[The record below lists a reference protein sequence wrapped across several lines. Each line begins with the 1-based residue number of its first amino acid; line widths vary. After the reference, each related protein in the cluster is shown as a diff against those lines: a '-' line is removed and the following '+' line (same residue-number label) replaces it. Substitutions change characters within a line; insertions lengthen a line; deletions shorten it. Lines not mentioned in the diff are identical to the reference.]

1 PICSIGGMSPQHR
14 NVAIYARLS
23 LSTEESVS
31 IARQVEACR
40 RYADARGWRVVAVET
55 DDGVSATSKP
65 PSARPG
71 WRRIADRAAQLD
83 AVVVWKIDR
92 LARRVLDF
100 LEADRA
106 LQAHGAGIV
115 AVEDPIDM
123 TTPTGRAFA
132 VMLSVFA
139 ELEASNTAAR
149 VRAARAHIVAS
160 TPGRHPAGR
169 KPWPYRTVDRDDG
182 PGKRLEPIP
191 ERAEAVLEAYRRV
204 LAGGSLNGIATDWTE
219 RGLLPDPLRSGRQP
233 AWSVAS
239 IRRVL
244 TNEAL
249 YGAQR
254 HHGELVRNADGTVRI
269 DPHRVIVSRAE
280 WVRVNDLLNRP
291 D

>member
-1 PICSIGGMSPQHR
+1 
-14 NVAIYARLS
+14 
-23 LSTEESVS
+23 
-31 IARQVEACR
+31 
-40 RYADARGWRVVAVET
+40 
-55 DDGVSATSKP
+55 
-65 PSARPG
+65 
-71 WRRIADRAAQLD
+71 
-83 AVVVWKIDR
+83 
-92 LARRVLDF
+92 
-100 LEADRA
+100 
-106 LQAHGAGIV
+106 
-115 AVEDPIDM
+115 
-123 TTPTGRAFA
+123 
-132 VMLSVFA
+132 
-139 ELEASNTAAR
+139 
-149 VRAARAHIVAS
+149 
-160 TPGRHPAGR
+160 AGR

-191 ERAEAVLEAYRRV
+191 ERAEAILEAYRRV

-249 YGAQR
+249 YGAHR

-291 D
+291 DRAVKHGEHPTPLLHQLASCGRCGRWLFRVAPTGKPPIYRCTRPGCYTSIQAEQLEAHVEETYLDLFGDRPVMEHVGGRDTDAENRRIELQEALQRVQEQFRTVSPEDAADLARRRNELAEALDALDRKSTRLNSSHVKISY